1 MILVAKKNGTINV
14 NYKENGPQSDVNH
27 NYCYSRIFIMPLWI
41 SSMWE
46 KYGNKSKGLVK
57 STHF

>member
-27 NYCYSRIFIMPLWI
+27 NYYCYSRVFIMPL
-41 SSMWE
+41 
-46 KYGNKSKGLVK
+46 
-57 STHF
+57 